1 MRARPTRTVAITTT
15 PTNIRKTAAFAN
27 DPDAYPVT
35 FATLRYASGGGTIE
49 VLGGDPFARGT
60 LTFNANPVA
69 GETIDVNGK
78 TFTFV
83 AGASGATDVHIGDD
97 LFETAGELANVLNSS
112 VDGSINIA
120 TYASVFS
127 DVVTIV
133 FDTPGAAGNAFTLAD
148 SSGTVAV
155 TASGA
160 TLTGGQEFGDGQTVD
175 ADLDFNDVDQSVER
189 YAVASAGSVD
199 LFVTDYEA

>member
-49 VLGGDPFARGT
+49 VLGGSPFARGT

-69 GETIDVNGK
+69 GETIDVNGV

-97 LFETAGELANVLNSS
+97 LFETAGEFANVLNRSANA
-112 VDGSINIA
+112 SINIA

-127 DVVTIV
+127 DAVTIV
-133 FDTPGAAGNAFTLAD
+133 FDTPGTTGNAFTLAN

-155 TASGA
+155 TRSAA
-160 TLTGGQEFGDGQTVD
+160 TLTGGQGFGSGQTVS
-175 ADLDFNDVDQSVER
+175 ADTDFNDADQSVAR
-189 YAVASAGSVD
+189 YAVASAGSINLD
-199 LFVTDYEA
+199 VTDYEA

>member
-49 VLGGDPFARGT
+49 VLGGNPFARGT

-69 GETIDVNGK
+69 GETIDVNGV

-97 LFETAGELANVLNSS
+97 LFETAGELANVLNRSANA
-112 VDGSINIA
+112 SINIA

-133 FDTPGAAGNAFTLAD
+133 FDTPGTAGNAFTLAD

-155 TASGA
+155 TASAA
-160 TLTGGQEFGDGQTVD
+160 TLTGGQGFGSGQTVS
-175 ADLDFNDVDQSVER
+175 ADTDFNDADQSVVR
-189 YAVASAGSVD
+189 YAVASAGSINLD
-199 LFVTDYEA
+199 VTDYEA

>member
-69 GETIDVNGK
+69 GETIDVNGV

-133 FDTPGAAGNAFTLAD
+133 FDTPGTAGNAFTLAD

-155 TASGA
+155 TASAA
-160 TLTGGQEFGDGQTVD
+160 TLTGGQGFGSGQTVS
-175 ADLDFNDVDQSVER
+175 ADTDFNDADQSVVR
-189 YAVASAGSVD
+189 YAVASAGSINLD
-199 LFVTDYEA
+199 VTDYEA

>member
-69 GETIDVNGK
+69 GETIDVNGV

-97 LFETAGELANVLNSS
+97 LFETAGELANVLNRSANA
-112 VDGSINIA
+112 SINIA

-133 FDTPGAAGNAFTLAD
+133 FDTLGTTGNAFTLAD

-160 TLTGGQEFGDGQTVD
+160 TLTGGQGFGDGQTVS
-175 ADLDFNDVDQSVER
+175 ADTDFNDADQSVAR
-189 YAVASAGSVD
+189 YAVASAGSINLD
-199 LFVTDYEA
+199 VTDYEA